1 MLTAKK
7 IQRARRLSAI
17 WRAEHRLTAP
27 DVNRLLDVVPDL
39 ITEID
44 RLNDALRE
52 VGSPVFSADAAYPV
66 R

>member
-17 WRAEHRLTAP
+17 WRAEHRLTAT
-27 DVNRLLDVVPDL
+27 DVNRLLDIVPDL
-39 ITEID
+39 IAEID
-44 RLNDALRE
+44 RLNLAHQQA
-52 VGSPVFSADAAYPV
+52 GSLVSSADAAYPA